1 MTNKQIKKPINHST
15 FEPHTSYESV
25 PNIVCNRVKKTVDA
39 TPENERE
46 NIFIDQKRVETP
58 LIKLYNLFLIFLKF
72 GIFLFWLFLL
82 PFSYF
87 QLKSSW
93 QMIMPSSQEYQVAVV
108 FGAGIR
114 MNREPSKV
122 LRLRLET
129 ARQMY
134 LNNQVSKIV
143 VTGDNSAENYNE
155 PQVMKNYLLQNGV
168 DSRDIIPDFGGRR
181 TIDSCYR
188 LKNFF
193 NLEKAYL
200 ITQSFHTARANYL
213 CQSFGM
219 QTRIVEAP
227 KNNQETTIYGIF
239 REIPASFLSLYESFN
254 FKPQVE
260 SDGQEEDLS
269 QTISFDKAN

>member
-1 MTNKQIKKPINHST
+1 MLKNSQEDILKPKKRG
-15 FEPHTSYESV
+15 FGFYV
-25 PNIVCNRVKKTVDA
+25 LACLKLA
-39 TPENERE
+39 
-46 NIFIDQKRVETP
+46 IFI
-58 LIKLYNLFLIFLKF
+58 
-72 GIFLFWLFLL
+72 FWLFLL

-87 QLKSSW
+87 QLRAGF
-93 QMIMPSSQEYQVAVV
+93 QMKLPRQEEYEVAVV

-134 LNNQVSKIV
+134 LQGKISKIV

-155 PQVMKNYLLQNGV
+155 PMVMKNYLLQNGV
-168 DSRDIIPDFGGRR
+168 NSEDIIADFGGRR

-227 KNNQETTIYGIF
+227 KNNQQTTIYGIL
-239 REIPASFLSLYESFN
+239 REIPASFLSVYESLN
-254 FKPQVE
+254 FTPQIE
-260 SDGQEEDLS
+260 SDGMEDDLS
-269 QTISFDKAN
+269 N